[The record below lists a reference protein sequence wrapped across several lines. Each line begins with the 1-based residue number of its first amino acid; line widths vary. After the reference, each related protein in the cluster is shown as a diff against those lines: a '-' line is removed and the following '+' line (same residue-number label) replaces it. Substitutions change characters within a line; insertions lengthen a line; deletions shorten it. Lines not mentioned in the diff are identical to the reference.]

1 MVRWSV
7 SNQETNVLTHRFRTF
22 PEQPIPPPM
31 AQAPHPSDLPPQL
44 GTLARDW
51 AAARFDGDRR
61 GGMLLHND
69 EWGLQ
74 LAERVAEVGTLSE
87 ASTADRHW
95 AAVAAYLEPVAY
107 LEYYAT
113 PEAGRR
119 RVGERFAQATGL
131 PATQEARLLAI
142 LGEGRPGY
150 DPAADLLADAR
161 LLLDLEGLPTSVEL
175 AALEREMIL
184 GEESPAPVEQWQT
197 ALDGLLR
204 RSFRLR
210 ASRQSYQSRY
220 AQSVLQLRKNLDKA
234 RRRAPDPETP
244 APTSLA
250 DLESGVP
257 VRAAQTLFRSVYR
270 NHINLSAIADQKAN
284 IMISVNAILISV
296 LITFISYRNWAET
309 RPVIL
314 LPVVLFIISGLA
326 SLVFAVLSARPKV
339 TRPNAAEPLRRR
351 NLLFFGNF
359 VDLDGPDYET
369 AMTELLLDGKQLYG
383 NLVRD
388 LYQLGRVLDRKY
400 RYLHIAYNIFLMG
413 MVVTVVVF
421 LVTLYF

>member
-1 MVRWSV
+1 
-7 SNQETNVLTHRFRTF
+7 
-22 PEQPIPPPM
+22 M
-31 AQAPHPSDLPPQL
+31 AQTSPAPDLPPQL

-51 AAARFDGDRR
+51 AAARFDRDRR
-61 GGMLLHND
+61 GGMLLHSD

-74 LAERVAEVGTLSE
+74 LAERVAEVGALSE
-87 ASTADRHW
+87 AGAADRHW

-119 RVGERFAQATGL
+119 RVGEQFAKATGL
-131 PATQEARLLAI
+131 PTSQEARLLAI
-142 LGEGRPGY
+142 LGEGRAGY

-161 LLLDLEGLPTSVEL
+161 LLLDLEGLPTAVEL
-175 AALEREMIL
+175 EALEREMIL
-184 GEESPAPVEQWQT
+184 GEAPPDAVGLWQT
-197 ALDGLLR
+197 ALDRLLQ

-210 ASRQSYQSRY
+210 STRQSYQARY
-220 AQSVLQLRKNLDKA
+220 AQSVLALRKARDKA
-234 RRRAPDPETP
+234 QRRAGGPESLP
-244 APTSLA
+244 PTSLA
-250 DLESGVP
+250 ELETGVP
-257 VRAAQTLFRSVYR
+257 VRAAQTLFRAVYR

-339 TRPNAAEPLRRR
+339 TRSGAADPPRRR
-351 NLLFFGNF
+351 NLLFFGHF
-359 VDLDGPDYET
+359 VDLDGPAYES

-400 RYLHIAYNIFLMG
+400 RYLHIAYNIFLVG
-413 MVVTVVVF
+413 MVVTVLVF